1 MAEKRTAWTVPG
13 PVADDAYKGTAA
25 ANPVLVLS
33 PDAAPVR
40 APYYGTTRTTGHPE
54 EPAAHPG
61 GGAAAEQDAEAVRD
75 TRSPAQIEADLTATR
90 SRLSDTLDELQER
103 LSPRTLARQTGRK
116 VKGGF
121 VDPDSGRVRR
131 SRAAL
136 AAGAAGAVVAAL
148 AAARALRHRS

>member
-1 MAEKRTAWTVPG
+1 MADKRTAWTVPG

-33 PDAAPVR
+33 PDAPPVR
-40 APYYGTTRTTGHPE
+40 APYYGAPGKAGHPE
-54 EPAAHPG
+54 DRPASESG
-61 GGAAAEQDAEAVRD
+61 EQDAEAVRD

-90 SRLSDTLDELQER
+90 TRLSGTLDELQER